1 MLNGP
6 VQYLL
11 YLQYNTNGKCFPSL
25 SFTLVKVIVSV
36 YVFILFAFQSLHC
49 VGQSISSY
57 FKVYVFE
64 DEKRVTYLSWY
75 QKVFITF
82 KNNTI
87 L

>member
-6 VQYLL
+6 VHYLL
-11 YLQYNTNGKCFPSL
+11 YLRYNTKVKCFSSH
-25 SFTLVKVIVSV
+25 SFTLVKIIVSV
-36 YVFILFAFQSLHC
+36 YVFILFAFQSLHV

-57 FKVYVFE
+57 CQVYVFE